1 MSQLEEKRMKE
12 LLQSVR
18 PPVTDLELRD
28 DLWPRMLRELD
39 WRHSR
44 IPGLDWTLFAALV
57 ICVLLFPKAMLGLLY
72 HL

>member
-1 MSQLEEKRMKE
+1 MSQHEEKRLKE
-12 LLQSVR
+12 LLQSAR

-39 WRHSR
+39 RRHFR
-44 IPGLDWTLFAALV
+44 VPGLDWALFALLV
-57 ICVLLFPKAMLGLLY
+57 LCVFLFPGAILGLLY